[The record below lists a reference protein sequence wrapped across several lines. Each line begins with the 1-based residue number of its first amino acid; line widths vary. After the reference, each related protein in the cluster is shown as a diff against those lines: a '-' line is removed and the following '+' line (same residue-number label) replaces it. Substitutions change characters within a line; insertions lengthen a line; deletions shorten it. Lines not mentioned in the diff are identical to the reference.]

1 MFDPRPHLTVSGTCF
16 STRPGVGSARQGL
29 TVTTQH
35 HNLDMDTDLAISDL
49 GAGLVVAVVEDSLS
63 PAAAMLGRGL
73 TVQTDTKADIAVTPT
88 RIDNTQ
94 LSHSLIGLRSC
105 LGPEDE
111 VEDDL
116 NLNQQEFGYSHANC
130 LLSRTERRAVSSLG
144 CSFALTNSSRWR
156 R

>member
-35 HNLDMDTDLAISDL
+35 NDLDMDTDLAMSDL

-63 PAAAMLGRGL
+63 PAAAMLGQGL

-105 LGPEDE
+105 LGPED
-111 VEDDL
+111 
-116 NLNQQEFGYSHANC
+116 
-130 LLSRTERRAVSSLG
+130 
-144 CSFALTNSSRWR
+144 
-156 R
+156 